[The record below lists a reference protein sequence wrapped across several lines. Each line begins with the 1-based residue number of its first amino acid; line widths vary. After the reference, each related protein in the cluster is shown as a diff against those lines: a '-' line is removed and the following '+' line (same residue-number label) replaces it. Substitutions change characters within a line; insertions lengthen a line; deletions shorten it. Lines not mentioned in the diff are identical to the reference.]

1 MQDQTGPEIVA
12 PVEDDVLDLGTSA
25 RKRSTGLS
33 PAATFGLIIG
43 GGMSAIGLAIYLS
56 GTSIVDPT
64 QLTRPP
70 TLDATPGGQ
79 NFAASPELQESLRLE
94 NERRANLASELAI
107 TSMPTPEIVL
117 QPTPAPVQIPEVTTV
132 ERREIQ
138 PQTRP
143 EVQVTSR
150 RILPAPPAAPP
161 VQNVQQ
167 AQAPVVEV
175 QASPQGRVQTGEQE
189 PENRFASNMIR
200 QMAAI
205 SDRQAPR
212 GMTSGEVSR
221 PQSTLRDEPLDRVDP
236 ALPGQAGSIAPL
248 FRPGDLLFAE
258 VLTTV
263 SSDLESPVMAEV
275 VSGPHRGARLVGT
288 FAADPRASAMVVSF
302 TSMSLPDGRTVQV
315 NAFAV
320 DGRSAETAVASDVE
334 RRYVQRY
341 GPILAATFLSSFAQ
355 AQAQPSRI
363 VQGSGQDLQV
373 TLSAPTVR
381 QSLFAGLG
389 AATNVIAQ
397 DIARSAPAGP
407 RVNLRA
413 GHPIGILFV
422 EPVAAP
428 QPVVQPG

>member
-12 PVEDDVLDLGTSA
+12 PVDDDVLDLGTSA
-25 RKRSTGLS
+25 QKRSTGFS
-33 PAATFGLIIG
+33 PAAKFGLIIG
-43 GGMSAIGLAIYLS
+43 GGLSAIGLAIYLTGS
-56 GTSIVDPT
+56 NMVDAT

-70 TLDATPGGQ
+70 ALDATPGGA
-79 NFAASPELQESLRLE
+79 NIAASPELQDSLRLE
-94 NERRANLASELAI
+94 NERRAAMAAQLSI
-107 TSMPTPEIVL
+107 TSMPTPEIIL
-117 QPTPAPVQIPEVTTV
+117 QPNPPPVQIPEVTTV
-132 ERREIQ
+132 ERREIT
-138 PQTRP
+138 PQARP

-150 RILPAPPAAPP
+150 RILPAAPAAAPAQP
-161 VQNVQQ
+161 AQQ

-175 QASPQGRVQTGEQE
+175 QATAQGRAQTGEQE

-205 SDRQAPR
+205 ADRQAPR
-212 GMTSGEVSR
+212 GLIAGEVSR
-221 PQSTLRDEPLDRVDP
+221 PQSTLRDEPLDRTDGGR
-236 ALPGQAGSIAPL
+236 ADQAGALAPL

-275 VSGPHRGARLVGT
+275 VSGPHRGARLIGT
-288 FAADPRASAMVVSF
+288 FATDPRASAMVVTF
-302 TSMSLPDGRTVQV
+302 TSMSLPDGRTAQV

-320 DGRSAETAVASDVE
+320 DGRSAETTVASDVE

-355 AQAQPSRI
+355 AQAQPSRV
-363 VQGSGQDLQV
+363 VQGAGQELQV

-397 DIARSAPAGP
+397 DIARTAPAGP